1 MDLTIFPLG
10 DDQRQSRVFRSVLL
24 QMEAASVEFRVSLG
38 DHHQRF
44 HPHRRD
50 NVAANGAK
58 SGLRGAQVKACM
70 VAPGIACFD
79 IHPRKRLEQVR
90 GFNEKRFG
98 NPGNIFEPHVPFAV
112 LNTADMVPMQSGTL
126 RELSCDKPR
135 SSRRERN

>member
-10 DDQRQSRVFRSVLL
+10 NDDQRQSRVFRSVLL

-58 SGLRGAQVKACM
+58 SGLRGALGKSM
-70 VAPGIACFD
+70 YG
-79 IHPRKRLEQVR
+79 RT
-90 GFNEKRFG
+90 G
-98 NPGNIFEPHVPFAV
+98 NCVMRHSPKEGA
-112 LNTADMVPMQSGTL
+112 
-126 RELSCDKPR
+126 
-135 SSRRERN
+135 